1 MTLRQTPDSVQLA
14 LPCPDSTPDVCRLP
28 VGRARLLGAFFIVHL
43 LIQNVKHLLDT
54 AKLCQHIAD
63 TFHPLEEDSAL
74 SVPVRDARLH
84 SAGGAKIR
92 QTDCPS
98 IVRQAEFQMMRTP
111 RVTHGS
117 RAKKSTAQKMCRAGR
132 TAEGDRLLDSH
143 VSPCGAFPV
152 SRPQCL
158 QNSSRLPGCKFK
170 PDVTVSPVRFVN
182 RRRCTSQLSAKQGCY
197 ALAHGRRFIPADRQS
212 QRQRTV
218 RLPRFRPEQ

>member
-1 MTLRQTPDSVQLA
+1 MFAASQL
-14 LPCPDSTPDVCRLP
+14 V
-28 VGRARLLGAFFIVHL
+28 ARLLGAFFIVHL

-117 RAKKSTAQKMCRAGR
+117 RAKKKAPRRKCAAQEEQPKATASSTAMSPPVALSLSVARSASKTAVACPDANSNR
-132 TAEGDRLLDSH
+132 T
-143 VSPCGAFPV
+143 
-152 SRPQCL
+152 
-158 QNSSRLPGCKFK
+158 
-170 PDVTVSPVRFVN
+170 
-182 RRRCTSQLSAKQGCY
+182 
-197 ALAHGRRFIPADRQS
+197 
-212 QRQRTV
+212 
-218 RLPRFRPEQ
+218 